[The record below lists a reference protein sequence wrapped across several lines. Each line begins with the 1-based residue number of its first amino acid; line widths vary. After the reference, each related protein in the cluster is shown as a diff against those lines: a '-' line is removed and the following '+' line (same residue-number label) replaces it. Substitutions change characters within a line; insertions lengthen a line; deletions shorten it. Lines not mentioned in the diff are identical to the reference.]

1 MARKIYKRIGL
12 RRDNNLSDLSNSTA
26 GLNNLLDGLI
36 DVTGFTFTSDDLN
49 AIRNIDSAGLRNAEY
64 KNIAGSAVRFS
75 NPSGI
80 LNPFFPRITYQNRL
94 DISRSFSGEPRLF
107 GGGGLTANYFN
118 PNQIDENSI
127 GIFSGSPFKIDNY
140 WESGN
145 FPYTGK
151 MTPESLNANGG
162 VLWEG
167 FFIPVS
173 TGQHTFYVSS
183 SACFTFDFQTEGYI
197 SGVGTYTE
205 IARIGITTT
214 FSGSGTGG
222 TNIISLGTTSNT
234 KYVGVG
240 QSVSASGIATGSNVK
255 SYNTSNGVIELTPPI
270 GINTAVST
278 TFSGNITFFKTIGQ
292 STQISHSTYVLEEY
306 QKYRIRA
313 RYFIPAS
320 IDAINAQRNI
330 TFSLSR
336 LTDISSDFL
345 RYNNLYAL
353 DYDFSENVKGEFPIY
368 IDNSIRFG
376 GGTIGGSVN
385 SDSYVK
391 VKSTKKVDILYTPKT
406 NIGDITKA
414 TTSATTVSSS
424 PVISISY
431 TSNIEIGNYVF
442 GTNIQ
447 ENTRVNQIV
456 IGRAIVLDKSATGT
470 GSVTLTFID
479 HRGFVKRTV
488 GSISGT
494 TLTLSSGDTNTL
506 KTGMIVIGTNVT
518 QYTGITAIDSDSVVT
533 VSPSQ
538 TVGAGTTFYFYQ
550 SRGLIN
556 NGLAGYC
563 LPDQTKCLIVTAN
576 TNAGSTT
583 IPVNNSTGVG
593 NGWAVRGFQ
602 FASGTTVFGAPATS
616 TSIIINTPTTRNLVA
631 GANFTV
637 SNAGG
642 DRSLCC
648 PPTDTSPPFNPT
660 TEGLDTVADAPNLR
674 IESGNVKFDNLTATI
689 SGGKI
694 TNTNTDNSDVST
706 KRIPIN
712 TSKGQFDILCQ

>member
-12 RRDNNLSDLSNSTA
+12 RRDRNLSDLSNSTA
-26 GLNNLLDGLI
+26 GLNNLLDGLVE
-36 DVTGFTFTSDDLN
+36 VTGFTFTSDDLN

-64 KNIAGSAVRFS
+64 RNIAGSSAVFS
-75 NPSGI
+75 DSSGI
-80 LNPFFPRITYQNRL
+80 PNPFFPRITYQNRL

-151 MTPESLNANGG
+151 ITPESLNVNGG

-330 TFSLSR
+330 TFSVSR
-336 LTDISSDFL
+336 PTDISSGLL

-353 DYDFSENVKGEFPIY
+353 DYDFSENAKGEFPIY

-376 GGTIGGSVN
+376 GGTIGGSVDSN
-385 SDSYVK
+385 SYVK

-424 PVISISY
+424 SVISISN

-456 IGRAIVLDKSATGT
+456 TGKAIVLDKSATGT

-518 QYTGITAIDSDSVVT
+518 QYTGITTTGSGSEVT

-538 TVGAGTTFYFYQ
+538 TVGAGTTLFFYQ

-556 NGLAGYC
+556 NGLARYC

-593 NGWAVRGFQ
+593 NGWVVQGFQ
-602 FASGTTVFGAPATS
+602 FESGTTVSGAPATS
-616 TSIIINTPTTRNLVA
+616 TSITINTPTTRNLVA

-637 SNAGG
+637 SSAGG

-674 IESGNVKFDNLTATI
+674 IESGNVKFDAIKAVVDVNN
-689 SGGKI
+689 I
-694 TNTNTDNSDVST
+694 TNYNASDVS
-706 KRIPIN
+706 KNRISIQ
-712 TSKGQFDILCQ
+712 TSKGEFKILCQ

>member
-26 GLNNLLDGLI
+26 ALNNLLDGLT
-36 DVTGFTFTSDDLN
+36 DVQGFTFVSDDLN

-64 KNIAGSAVRFS
+64 RNIVGSAVRFS
-75 NPSGI
+75 DSSGVPG
-80 LNPFFPRITYQNRL
+80 PFFPKITYQNRL
-94 DISRSFSGEPRLF
+94 DIAKSFSGEPRLS

-118 PNQIDENSI
+118 PNQINQNSI

-151 MTPESLNANGG
+151 ITPESLNSNGG

-167 FFIPVS
+167 YFIPTQ
-173 TGQHTFYVSS
+173 TGSYSFYISS

-222 TNIISLGTTSNT
+222 TNIISLGTTSNI

-255 SYNTSNGVIELTPPI
+255 SYNISNGVIELTPPI

-278 TFSGNITFFKTIGQ
+278 TFSGNIIFFKTIGQ

-313 RYFIPAS
+313 RYFIPES

-330 TFSLSR
+330 TFSFTRPADNSAGL
-336 LTDISSDFL
+336 L

-353 DYDFSENVKGEFPIY
+353 DYDFSESAKGEFPIY

-376 GGTIGGSVN
+376 GGTIGGSGDSN
-385 SDSYVK
+385 SYVK

-406 NIGDITKA
+406 NLGDITKA

-424 PVISISY
+424 FVISIPN
-431 TSNIEIGNYVF
+431 TSNIEVGNYVF

-456 IGRAIVLDKSATGT
+456 IGKAIVLDKSATGT

-479 HRGFVKRTV
+479 HRGFVKRAV
-488 GSISGT
+488 GSINGT
-494 TLTLSSGDTNTL
+494 TLTLSSGNTNTL
-506 KTGMIVIGTNVT
+506 KTGMVVIGTNVT
-518 QYTGITAIDSDSVVT
+518 QYTGITTTSSASEVT
-533 VSPSQ
+533 VSPAADPA
-538 TVGAGTTFYFYQ
+538 VGAGTTLFFYQ

-563 LPDQTKCLIVTAN
+563 LPDQTKCLIVTAD

-583 IPVNNSTGVG
+583 IPVNDSTGVG
-593 NGWAVRGFQ
+593 NGWVVQGFQ
-602 FASGTTVFGAPATS
+602 FEPGTIVSGAPATS
-616 TSIIINTPTTRNLVA
+616 TSITINAPTTRNLVA

-637 SNAGG
+637 TNAGG

-660 TEGLDTVADAPNLR
+660 TEGLDTVAEAPNLK
-674 IESGNVKFDNLTATI
+674 IESGNIIFDALKAVVDVGN
-689 SGGKI
+689 I
-694 TNTNTDNSDVST
+694 TNYNKSDVS
-706 KRIPIN
+706 KNRISIQ
-712 TSKGQFDILCQ
+712 TSKGEFTILCQ

>member
-26 GLNNLLDGLI
+26 ALNNLLDGLT
-36 DVTGFTFTSDDLN
+36 DVQGFTFVSDDLN

-64 KNIAGSAVRFS
+64 RNIVGSAVRFS
-75 NPSGI
+75 DSSGVPG
-80 LNPFFPRITYQNRL
+80 PFFPKITYQNRL
-94 DISRSFSGEPRLF
+94 DIAKSFSGEPRLS

-118 PNQIDENSI
+118 PNQINQNSI

-145 FPYTGK
+145 FPYTDK
-151 MTPESLNANGG
+151 ITPESLNSNGG

-167 FFIPVS
+167 YFIPTQ
-173 TGQHTFYVSS
+173 TGSYSFYISS

-222 TNIISLGTTSNT
+222 TNIISLGTTSNI

-255 SYNTSNGVIELTPPI
+255 SYNISNGVIELTPPI

-278 TFSGNITFFKTIGQ
+278 TFSGNIIFFKTIGQ
-292 STQISHSTYVLEEY
+292 STQISHSTYVLEED

-313 RYFIPAS
+313 RYFIPES

-330 TFSLSR
+330 TFLFTR
-336 LTDISSDFL
+336 PADNTAGFL

-353 DYDFSENVKGEFPIY
+353 DYDFSESAKGEFSIY

-376 GGTIGGSVN
+376 GGTIGGSGDSN
-385 SDSYVK
+385 SYVK

-406 NIGDITKA
+406 NLGDITKA

-424 PVISISY
+424 FVISISN
-431 TSNIEIGNYVF
+431 TSNIEVGNYVF

-456 IGRAIVLDKSATGT
+456 IGKAIVLDKSATGT

-479 HRGFVKRTV
+479 HRGFVKRAV
-488 GSISGT
+488 GSINET
-494 TLTLSSGDTNTL
+494 TLTLSSGNTNTL
-506 KTGMIVIGTNVT
+506 KTGMVVIGTNVT
-518 QYTGITAIDSDSVVT
+518 QYTGITTGVSASEVT

-538 TVGAGTTFYFYQ
+538 SVAVGAGTTLFFYQ

-563 LPDQTKCLIVTAN
+563 LPDQTKCLIVTAD
-576 TNAGSTT
+576 TNAGLTT
-583 IPVNNSTGVG
+583 IPVNDSTGVG
-593 NGWAVRGFQ
+593 NGWVVQGFQ
-602 FASGTTVFGAPATS
+602 FKPGTIVSGAPATS
-616 TSIIINTPTTRNLVA
+616 TSITINLPTTRNLVA
-631 GANFTV
+631 GANFTAT
-637 SNAGG
+637 NAGG

-660 TEGLDTVADAPNLR
+660 TEGLDTDAERPNLK
-674 IESGNVKFDNLTATI
+674 IESGNIIFDALKAVVDVGN
-689 SGGKI
+689 I
-694 TNTNTDNSDVST
+694 TNYNESDVS
-706 KRIPIN
+706 KNRISIQ
-712 TSKGQFDILCQ
+712 TSKGEFTILCQ

>member
-12 RRDNNLSDLSNSTA
+12 RRDRNLSDLSNSTA
-26 GLNNLLDGLI
+26 GLNNLLDDLVE
-36 DVTGFTFTSDDLN
+36 VTGFTFTSDDLN

-64 KNIAGSAVRFS
+64 RNIAGSSAVFS
-75 NPSGI
+75 DSSGI
-80 LNPFFPRITYQNRL
+80 PNPFFPRITYQNRL

-107 GGGGLTANYFN
+107 GGGGLTASYFN

-151 MTPESLNANGG
+151 ITPESLNVNGG

-336 LTDISSDFL
+336 PTDISSGLL

-353 DYDFSENVKGEFPIY
+353 DYDFSENAKGEFPIY

-376 GGTIGGSVN
+376 GGTIGGSVDSN
-385 SDSYVK
+385 SYVK

-424 PVISISY
+424 SVISISN

-456 IGRAIVLDKSATGT
+456 TGKAIVLDKSATGT

-518 QYTGITAIDSDSVVT
+518 QYTGITTTGSDSVVT

-538 TVGAGTTFYFYQ
+538 TVGAGTTLFFYQ

-556 NGLAGYC
+556 NGLAGFC

-593 NGWAVRGFQ
+593 NGWAVQGFQ
-602 FASGTTVFGAPATS
+602 FESGTTVSGAPATS
-616 TSIIINTPTTRNLVA
+616 TSITINTPTTRNLVA

-674 IESGNVKFDNLTATI
+674 IESGNVKFDAIKAVVDVNN
-689 SGGKI
+689 I
-694 TNTNTDNSDVST
+694 TNYNASDVSKNKISIST
-706 KRIPIN
+706 PSGIFK
-712 TSKGQFDILCQ
+712 ILCV